1 MATGRIGWEKLATN
15 TAGTVVL
22 IGVSVAATLA
32 ALLLG
37 ATTPA
42 RFVEDLTGDLRLAL
56 TAPANTTPMVII
68 KIDDAAI
75 DDMRDKSA
83 CKCLSPIDKTWLAD
97 LITNLS
103 RKGVKAVG
111 VDYLL
116 DAWRTPEEYRY
127 FVAQTGKL
135 STPIVAVVD
144 SSLKPGV
151 DYPVVPKL
159 HYADARALVSEDYD
173 DVIRRY
179 DPKPSRLPGLAAEI
193 AAVVGVQ
200 PPSKPFLIRYRRP
213 YPGLTAEN
221 AGAIAPSFSAK
232 YVSILPDAL
241 LQGRIALIGRVTR
254 SAHADADT
262 VKEDMHMTP
271 LRFLAGHYSG
281 TPGVEVH
288 ANALSQI
295 LQGDSLTAL
304 AQPWTA
310 LIAFVAALAGAFFG
324 RATQRWWISTLIVLG
339 VAALTAAGTLGVLY
353 LFAVMW
359 PIVTPAL
366 AFVLAFFVMG
376 RLTGMRLKNER
387 AFYSST
393 LERYLSP
400 QVIDRIVESDEPL
413 QIGALER
420 EITVMVTDLESFSV
434 LVAETPLAEF
444 SEIINAYFDGL
455 IEILWKH
462 EAMID
467 KMTGDG
473 VIVVFGA
480 PVPQEDHADRA
491 LAAARD
497 ICAFSERYR
506 AELME
511 KRGRKFGRT
520 RIGVSSGIGL
530 VGNFGGKRRFN
541 YTVYGEVI
549 VIAARLEAANKQVD
563 TTVLFSADTFN
574 RAQAPGAVRSVGD
587 LELKGVPRPVQA
599 YTFA

>member
-1 MATGRIGWEKLATN
+1 VAL
-15 TAGTVVL
+15 VV
-22 IGVSVAATLA
+22 VSAAATLA
-32 ALLLG
+32 AVLLG
-37 ATTPA
+37 STTPA

-56 TAPANTTPMVII
+56 TAPANTTPMAII

-75 DDMRDKSA
+75 DDMRDKSS

-97 LITNLS
+97 LIVDLS
-103 RKGVKAVG
+103 QKGVRAIG

-116 DAWRTPEEYRY
+116 DAWRTPEEYKY
-127 FVAQTGKL
+127 FVDHTSKL
-135 STPIVAVVD
+135 PTPLVAVVD
-144 SSLKPGV
+144 PSLKPGV
-151 DYPVVPKL
+151 DYPVVPGL

-179 DPKPSRLPGLAAEI
+179 DPQPSRLPAFAAEI
-193 AAVVGVQ
+193 ARIVGVQ
-200 PPSKPFLIRYRRP
+200 PPAKPFLIRYRKP
-213 YPGLTAEN
+213 FPGLTAEN

-232 YVSILPDAL
+232 YVSILPAAL
-241 LQGRIALIGRVTR
+241 LQGRIVLIGRVTR

-295 LQGDSLTAL
+295 LQGDSLHTL
-304 AQPWTA
+304 GQGWTA
-310 LIAFVAALAGAFFG
+310 LITFIAALAGALLG
-324 RATQRWWISTLIVLG
+324 RATQRWWISTLIVIG
-339 VAALTAAGTLGVLY
+339 VAALTATATVGLLY
-353 LFAVMW
+353 LVSVLA

-366 AFVLAFFVMG
+366 GFVLAFFVMG
-376 RLTGMRLKNER
+376 RLTGMRLKKER

-400 QVIDRIVESDEPL
+400 QVIDRIVAGDEPL
-413 QIGALER
+413 QIGAQER

-444 SEIINAYFDGL
+444 SQVINAYFDGL

-491 LAAARD
+491 LAAARE
-497 ICAFSERYR
+497 ICAFSERFR
-506 AELME
+506 AELAQTS
-511 KRGRKFGRT
+511 GRRFGRT
-520 RIGVSSGIGL
+520 RIGVSSGQGL
-530 VGNFGGKRRFN
+530 VGNFGGQRRFN

-549 VIAARLEAANKQVD
+549 VIAARLEAANKQFD
-563 TTVLFSADTFN
+563 TTVLFSAETFG
-574 RAQAPGAVRSVGD
+574 RARAAGEVRSVGAV
-587 LELKGVPRPVQA
+587 ELKGVPHPVEA
-599 YTFA
+599 YTLG

>member
-1 MATGRIGWEKLATN
+1 MGTGGFGWSRLAAN
-15 TAGTVVL
+15 TAGRVALVV
-22 IGVSVAATLA
+22 VSVAATLA
-32 ALLLG
+32 AVLLSS
-37 ATTPA
+37 TTPA

-56 TAPANTTPMVII
+56 TAPANTTPMAII
-68 KIDDAAI
+68 KVDDAAI
-75 DDMRDKSA
+75 DDMRDKSS

-97 LITNLS
+97 LIVDLS
-103 RKGVKAVG
+103 QKGVRAIG
-111 VDYLL
+111 IDYLL
-116 DAWRTPEEYRY
+116 DAWRTPEEYKY
-127 FVAQTGKL
+127 FVDHTSKL
-135 STPIVAVVD
+135 PTPLVAVVD
-144 SSLKPGV
+144 PSLKPGV
-151 DYPVVPKL
+151 DYPVVPGL

-179 DPKPSRLPGLAAEI
+179 DPQPSRLPAFAAEI
-193 AAVVGVQ
+193 AEVLGVQ
-200 PPSKPFLIRYRRP
+200 PPARPFLIRYRKP
-213 YPGLTAEN
+213 FPGLTAEN

-232 YVSILPDAL
+232 YVSILPAAL
-241 LQGRIALIGRVTR
+241 LQGRIVLIGRVTR

-295 LQGDSLTAL
+295 LQGDSLRTL
-304 AQPWTA
+304 GQGWTA
-310 LIAFVAALAGAFFG
+310 LITFIAALTGALLG
-324 RATQRWWISTLIVLG
+324 RATQRWWISTLIVIG
-339 VAALTAAGTLGVLY
+339 VAALTAATTVGLLY
-353 LFAVMW
+353 LLSILA

-366 AFVLAFFVMG
+366 GFVLAFFVMG
-376 RLTGMRLKNER
+376 RLTGMRLKKER

-400 QVIDRIVESDEPL
+400 QVIDRIVAGDEPL
-413 QIGALER
+413 QIGAQER

-444 SEIINAYFDGL
+444 SQVINAYFDGL

-491 LAAARD
+491 LAAARE
-497 ICAFSERYR
+497 ICAFSERFR
-506 AELME
+506 AELAQAS
-511 KRGRKFGRT
+511 GRRFGRT
-520 RIGVSSGIGL
+520 RIGVSSGQGL
-530 VGNFGGKRRFN
+530 VGNFGGQRRFN

-549 VIAARLEAANKQVD
+549 VIAARLEAANKQFD
-563 TTVLFSADTFN
+563 TTVLFSAETFS
-574 RAQAPGAVRSVGD
+574 RARVAGEVRSVGAV
-587 LELKGVPRPVQA
+587 ELKGVPRPVEA
-599 YTFA
+599 YTLG